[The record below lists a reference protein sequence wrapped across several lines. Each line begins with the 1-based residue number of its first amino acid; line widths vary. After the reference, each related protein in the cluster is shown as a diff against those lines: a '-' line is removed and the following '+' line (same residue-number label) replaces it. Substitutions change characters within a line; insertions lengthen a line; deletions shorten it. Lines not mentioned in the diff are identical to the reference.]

1 MDQDTTGKSG
11 SRSWRDRLGIDE
23 QKPSGSDSTPARAEP
38 APRRRRRHRQNLL
51 RPRCRPR
58 LWPIRRPWR
67 RGRAQLPRLLQPP
80 NRHLRLSVLLR
91 TMRFAERL
99 RKHREAAEEAVKKR
113 SGSASLE
120 KFSFAK
126 KEVEVAKAEKSPP
139 ASAPAAAAPA
149 PAPTAPAPAASCGCT
164 CGTAT
169 CSCASS
175 AAFSTCPSSTCGS
188 ARTCAA
194 AHGST
199 CRRTTPGGCSGTTA
213 NDRRHRNLHNPHT
226 GRSSLATLVR
236 NSHRHTVRL
245 VRDMHRLQGRTWHHR
260 EDTRRVVSPVMGRQP
275 LRRRARLRHLHK
287 AISARRTA
295 TMICFRTMAIVRRH
309 RLAGPLRS
317 RPQPSL
323 AMTCAPGLTIRS
335 MTLLPAGMAAGLHA
349 ITRKPIASSTTIMK
363 TMNQGA
369 DGAA

>member
-38 APRRRRRHRQNLL
+38 APRPSTPPQAKPAAPKVQAKVVANPAPMAP
-51 RPRCRPR
+51 RPGTAAKAP
-58 LWPIRRPWR
+58 PAPKPAPAPQ
-67 RGRAQLPRLLQPP
+67 RAAQDDA
-80 NRHLRLSVLLR
+80 
-91 TMRFAERL
+91 FAERL

-139 ASAPAAAAPA
+139 ATA
-149 PAPTAPAPAASCGCT
+149 PAPTAPAPAPTAS
-164 CGTAT
+164 AP
-169 CSCASS
+169 A
-175 AAFSTCPSSTCGS
+175 PPP
-188 ARTCAA
+188 AA
-194 AHGST
+194 AAPWHRQLRQHSVLQRLYL
-199 CRRTTPGGCSGTTA
+199 RRLPQRPYLRPGPWQHLPPRRARRVFRHNGQ
-213 NDRRHRNLHNPHT
+213 DHRHRSLHNPHT
-226 GRSSLATLVR
+226 GRSSPATLVL
-236 NSHRHTVRL
+236 NSLRLTVRP
-245 VRDMHRLQGRTWHHR
+245 VRDMLRLPGRTWHHR
-260 EDTRRVVSPVMGRQP
+260 EVTRRVVSPVMGRQP
-275 LRRRARLRHLHK
+275 LRHRARLRHLHK
-287 AISARRTA
+287 AISARHTA
-295 TMICFRTMAIVRRH
+295 TMICFRTMAIVRLH
-309 RLAGPLRS
+309 RLAGPHRNRPRPS
-317 RPQPSL
+317 R

-349 ITRKPIASSTTIMK
+349 ITRKPIASSTTTMK